1 MSFENK
7 NSFHG
12 NLIKTVVDEWV
23 SKSLFEM
30 VNEKTLNKLQTMLD
44 SYIPTIETYVKF
56 DLTTE
61 NIDKG
66 FISGSIVFIDE
77 KDEKR
82 VIDFTI
88 LNTGTIISENEK
100 N

>member
-12 NLIKTVVDEWV
+12 NLIKTVVDEWA

-30 VNEKTLNKLQTMLD
+30 INKKTLNKLQTMLD

-56 DLTTE
+56 DLTPE